1 MKKGLFGLLAA
12 IFVLTM
18 VVIEFSAPID
28 QQQIHITLQSKTMEK
43 KLPSQNLKGT
53 LSKNRV

>member
-18 VVIEFSAPID
+18 VVIEFSAPIGSAANTYYVT
-28 QQQIHITLQSKTMEK
+28 I
-43 KLPSQNLKGT
+43 
-53 LSKNRV
+53 KNDGKRSYQVKI

>member
-18 VVIEFSAPID
+18 VVIEFSAPIGSAANTYYVT
-28 QQQIHITLQSKTMEK
+28 IK
-43 KLPSQNLKGT
+43 KRWKRSYQVKI
-53 LSKNRV
+53 

>member
-18 VVIEFSAPID
+18 VVIEFSAPIGSAANTYYVTIKND
-28 QQQIHITLQSKTMEK
+28 GKEVTKSKF
-43 KLPSQNLKGT
+43 KGT